1 METMRLLNLQL
12 IPSRNK
18 ESNVFAMKTFD
29 YKSISRQISTAS
41 KETSSLSPPK
51 SIPKKKKLMLNITDK
66 AKLTLQK
73 RNTLVINTTKSNYK
87 TPEPISRSKN
97 FLDRKSVV

>member
-18 ESNVFAMKTFD
+18 ESNVLAMKTFD

-41 KETSSLSPPK
+41 KETSSLSPPQ

-73 RNTLVINTTKSNYK
+73 RNTLVINTTKSN
-87 TPEPISRSKN
+87 
-97 FLDRKSVV
+97 